1 MRRAFTVAMAAV
13 LLVSLAF
20 AQRRML
26 PNSYIKSPTPTVDA
40 LVAHLKKHPEVLDR
54 YVRHFQMTPD
64 EVMRFVRS
72 LHVGRLPHDA
82 YFDVWNV
89 PGSTG
94 ELRVRHLLFR
104 KGEPF
109 FFDQNGS
116 PVMVVICGNPV
127 IRSDEA
133 APPRLAPSVGG
144 LMGPREVVM
153 PSPSTTEMP
162 LNILQPPAPIA
173 PEVTPEP
180 IPEPEPPNKVNV
192 IPLLGVLPTVLF
204 GINSGGG
211 GGGVPEPATFVVL
224 GAGCV
229 MVIASRAKKK
239 SR

>member
-1 MRRAFTVAMAAV
+1 MRRAFTVALAAV
-13 LLVSLAF
+13 LLVTIAA

-40 LVAHLKKHPEVLDR
+40 LIKHVQRHPEVMDR

-64 EVMRFVRS
+64 EVMRFLRT
-72 LHVGRLPHDA
+72 LRLGRLQHDA

-89 PGSTG
+89 PGETG

-109 FFDQNGS
+109 FFDQNGA

-133 APPRLAPSVGG
+133 AAPRLAPAVGG
-144 LMGPREVVM
+144 LMGPAEVTIPTPAV
-153 PSPSTTEMP
+153 TEMP
-162 LNILQPPAPIA
+162 LNIVQPPAPIA
-173 PEVTPEP
+173 PEVITEP
-180 IPEPEPPNKVNV
+180 MPEPEPSNP
-192 IPLLGVLPTVLF
+192 ISAAPLALLPTLLI

-211 GGGVPEPATFVVL
+211 GVIPEPGTIAIL
-224 GAGCV
+224 GAGCA
-229 MVIASRAKKK
+229 MLIARKAKKR